1 MIKAT
6 GKEVNSVVS
15 YIGGIGGYLGNFSYA
30 SHADFYP
37 MYCGLDIDPNTYDG
51 DTTRKKFIT
60 ILSQEKPPNQ
70 AKIMQGVL
78 DRFPLSDYENQL
90 EEGILKDSEFNN
102 KKRLNNEILGWIE
115 QLKGNGLVEME
126 DLTHTYEI
134 VQETL
139 NQCQTLISEHSSSAA
154 IDRAHTALHGYFK
167 NVCKEAGLI
176 ISESDPKIQDYWSL
190 IKTEH
195 PKFQVD
201 VKQYNLPI
209 NQVVASIA
217 KLLENLNVARNKH
230 AFSHPNEDI
239 MGEEE
244 AKFCINLFRSILQYI
259 DRKLT

>member
-15 YIGGIGGYLGNFSYA
+15 YIGGVGGYLGDFKIA
-30 SHADFYP
+30 SHAAFYP
-37 MYCGLDIDPNTYDG
+37 MFCGLDIDPSSYVG

-60 ILSQEKPPNQ
+60 ILSQEKSFIQ
-70 AKIMQGVL
+70 AKIMSGVL
-78 DRFPLSDYENQL
+78 DRFPLSYFESQL
-90 EEGILKDSEFNN
+90 EEGFLKESEFNN
-102 KKRLNNEILGWIE
+102 KKHLHIEILGWIE

-126 DLTHTYEI
+126 GLTHTYEI

-139 NQCQTLISEHSSSAA
+139 NQCQTLISEHSCSA

-167 NVCKEAGLI
+167 NVCKEASLI
-176 ISESDPKIQDYWSL
+176 TVETDPKIQDYWSL

-195 PKFQVD
+195 PKFLID

-217 KLLENLNVARNKH
+217 KLLENLNIARNKH
-230 AFSHPNEDI
+230 GFSHPNEDI

-244 AKFCINLFRSILQYI
+244 AKLCINLFRSILIYI
-259 DRKLT
+259 DRKLA